1 MFKLMYLI
9 GYIVKYVVVNL
20 YGFSF
25 RIYEYLKDGIIFFVN
40 VSGGIYLAFYNEF
53 EVEK

>member
-20 YGFSF
+20 NGFSF
-25 RIYEYLKDGIIFFVN
+25 RIYEYLYLKDGIIFRVN
-40 VSGGIYLAFYNEF
+40 VFI
-53 EVEK
+53 